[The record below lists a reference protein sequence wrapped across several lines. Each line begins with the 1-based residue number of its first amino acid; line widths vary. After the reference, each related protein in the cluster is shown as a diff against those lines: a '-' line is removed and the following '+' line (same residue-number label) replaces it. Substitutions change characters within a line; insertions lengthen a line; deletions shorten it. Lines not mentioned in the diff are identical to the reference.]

1 MLNGSAGG
9 SLPAPEPSASVGA
22 KAGWRRRAEPSAI
35 PGDAPKRPLPPGD
48 APKRTGARP
57 RDGGSGDGGIG
68 RPRGASRPAGDTP
81 RSIGGATPPPNPT
94 GGGGGVYG
102 SCAGDG
108 GSCTTTG
115 FGFTTTAPPSGG
127 SGACTRESGHDRSA
141 SAAAARPAA
150 AAAAGAAAGRGR
162 VRL

>member
-22 KAGWRRRAEPSAI
+22 KAGWRRRAEPSAS

-57 RDGGSGDGGIG
+57 RDGGRGDGGIG

-81 RSIGGATPPPNPT
+81 KNLFLLFIAGLTVQSFIAHALARLSPPKKNKKAYVT
-94 GGGGGVYG
+94 DALLRY
-102 SCAGDG
+102 A
-108 GSCTTTG
+108 
-115 FGFTTTAPPSGG
+115 
-127 SGACTRESGHDRSA
+127 
-141 SAAAARPAA
+141 
-150 AAAAGAAAGRGR
+150 
-162 VRL
+162 